1 MWYFFSPNIVYG
13 EDALDFLEK
22 IPGNKCFIV
31 TDEGLVNLGY
41 LDILTEKL
49 TKFGKEFKVFSE
61 VESDPH
67 EETVLKAREHCIFYK
82 PDIVI
87 GFGGGSPMDT
97 AKAVRALYE
106 FQNMVVDDLHPFNDE
121 LFKLGQKTKMVA
133 IPTTSGT
140 GAETTWSVIINRF
153 EDNYWRKLE
162 QAHKALAPDIAIV
175 DPIFTVGMPP
185 KLTAGTGFDAVA
197 HSLEGLFSV
206 WRNDFSD
213 AMSYKALELAFE
225 YLPKAY
231 KNPNDMEAR
240 DKMHQAATMAG
251 LAFGNSQANLGHS
264 MGHAW
269 GAVFHTHHGL
279 AVGLFLPYIMQYCI
293 NNPDENDKTAAIL
306 GKNAKL
312 LNYAKWDTNDK
323 EAANVLV
330 KKVKELQKLV
340 DFPQSLK
347 ELDIPKEDF
356 DKNLDHLVSLCFQ
369 SSSSVMSPR
378 SADGE
383 AFRNLYRYAYE
394 GKDIDF

>member
-31 TDEGLVNLGY
+31 TDEGLIKLGY

-162 QAHKALAPDIAIV
+162 
-175 DPIFTVGMPP
+175 
-185 KLTAGTGFDAVA
+185 
-197 HSLEGLFSV
+197 
-206 WRNDFSD
+206 
-213 AMSYKALELAFE
+213 
-225 YLPKAY
+225 
-231 KNPNDMEAR
+231 
-240 DKMHQAATMAG
+240 
-251 LAFGNSQANLGHS
+251 
-264 MGHAW
+264 
-269 GAVFHTHHGL
+269 
-279 AVGLFLPYIMQYCI
+279 
-293 NNPDENDKTAAIL
+293 
-306 GKNAKL
+306 
-312 LNYAKWDTNDK
+312 
-323 EAANVLV
+323 
-330 KKVKELQKLV
+330 
-340 DFPQSLK
+340 
-347 ELDIPKEDF
+347 
-356 DKNLDHLVSLCFQ
+356 
-369 SSSSVMSPR
+369 
-378 SADGE
+378 
-383 AFRNLYRYAYE
+383 
-394 GKDIDF
+394 